1 MRNFYTILLLSFLCQ
16 SCSHKITVET
26 RTYDGLQLIDFCE
39 LPKYAGQKVF
49 IRASYSGVDEY
60 WALNSTTRCTRSL
73 NVELD
78 DISGKEV
85 PKHFQK
91 LFDSAHK
98 SYWNTYLIV
107 ELTGV
112 FENGSPNG
120 YVHLGSNNAR
130 LIVKDYVSVTL
141 AKRNK

>member
-1 MRNFYTILLLSFLCQ
+1 MRNFYTILLLTFLYE
-16 SCSHKITVET
+16 SCSYKITPET
-26 RTYDGLQLIDFCE
+26 RTYDGLQLTNFCE

-49 IRASYSGVDEY
+49 IRAAYSGVDEY
-60 WALNSTTRCTRSL
+60 WALNSTTRCAQSL

-78 DISGKEV
+78 DIADKEV
-85 PKHFQK
+85 PKRFRK
-91 LFDSAHK
+91 LFDSAHN

-112 FENGSPNG
+112 FENDNPNG
-120 YVHLGSNNAR
+120 YGHLGSNEAR

-141 AKRNK
+141 VKRNK